1 MFVVKNA
8 TKCKTHNNKAIL
20 SSHLTCNIL
29 PPIYFLAR
37 VQMHDT
43 RNSVKNAEI
52 NFLKQLG

>member
-1 MFVVKNA
+1 MFVEKNA

-52 NFLKQLG
+52 NF